1 MLKVVPPGVVDPQD
15 FVRLLDDLVRDG
27 ARQMLMKAL
36 ALETEEYIA
45 RYADLRDE
53 AGKRLVV

>member
-1 MLKVVPPGVVDPQD
+1 MLKVVPPGVVDSQD

-45 RYADLRDE
+45 RYADL
-53 AGKRLVV
+53 